1 MNSFSK
7 AVGGR
12 EKIHLSR
19 LTGNGGRVRWECI
32 SESGT
37 GDTEC
42 GFIVG

>member
-19 LTGNGGRVRWECI
+19 LTGIGGGRTKELA
-32 SESGT
+32 G
-37 GDTEC
+37 
-42 GFIVG
+42 